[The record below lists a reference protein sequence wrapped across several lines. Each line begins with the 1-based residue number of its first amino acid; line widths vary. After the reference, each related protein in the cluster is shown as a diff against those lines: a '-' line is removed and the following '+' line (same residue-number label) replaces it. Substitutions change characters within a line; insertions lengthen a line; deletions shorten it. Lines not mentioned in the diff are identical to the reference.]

1 MNNVHTPKGDR
12 VGRSDSVAPAWWL
25 VFSRELADLW
35 VGGKAFTLILIYSIL
50 LGVMVYVYSFNTELS
65 LIPPKEAVYEML
77 KNAMAF
83 SMFVG
88 LIIGADSISGERER
102 NTLESLLLTSSSRR
116 QIIIGKYL
124 AGISCWPAAFM
135 IVIPFLNV
143 LSQGDEVLGPAILW
157 GALTGTLLVLAYT
170 ALGMLVS
177 FWSSSNKVS
186 YFTSLGIFV
195 LLVVPAELPGKS
207 AGAAGQ
213 FLQWVNPMAAVNHFL
228 SKTLVNYRPVSE
240 FLTWLTTSIVFAVLT
255 IGLLLFYAGPGL
267 RLEAGKGGKLWARLS
282 RAIGL
287 LVSASLMVFSL
298 AASPAYAFQ
307 GNQQRVEGLTISI
320 DKTYNIGKTGD
331 KVEFNTVVTNNGTEA
346 TAPLIVAMNVI
357 NLDAHGDVVD
367 PEDWS
372 PQRTQYMESLK
383 PGESANQS
391 WIINTILEG
400 DYMVYSVLI
409 PQPGSQNATS
419 HPIASSGIHLTVA
432 PFTRLNPGGVL
443 PYVIGVP
450 IALVVL
456 MYFIYRRRNRQID
469 TGGSS

>member
-1 MNNVHTPKGDR
+1 MSNVQTTKGNR
-12 VGRSDSVAPAWWL
+12 VGPSDSVAPAWWL
-25 VFSRELADLW
+25 VFTRELADLW
-35 VGGKAFTLILIYSIL
+35 VGGKAFNLILIYSIL

-88 LIIGADSISGERER
+88 LIIGADTVSGERER
-102 NTLESLLLTSSSRR
+102 NTLESLLLTSASRR
-116 QIIIGKYL
+116 QIIIGKFL
-124 AGISCWPAAFM
+124 AGISSWPAAFL

-143 LSQGDEVLGPAILW
+143 LSQGDEVLVPAILW
-157 GALTGTLLVLAYT
+157 GGLTGTLLVLAYT

-177 FWSSSNKVS
+177 FWSGSNKVS

-195 LLVVPAELPGKS
+195 LLIVPAELPGKS

-213 FLQWVNPMAAVNHFL
+213 FLQWINPMGAVNHFL

-240 FLTWLTTSIVFAVLT
+240 FSTWLTSSIVFALLT
-255 IGLLLFYAGPGL
+255 IGLLFFYVGPGL
-267 RLEAGKGGKLWARLS
+267 RLEAGKGGKLWKRLS

-287 LVSASLMVFSL
+287 LMVAGLMGFSL
-298 AASPAYAFQ
+298 AASPVYAFQ
-307 GNQQRVEGLTISI
+307 RDQQQSEGLTISI
-320 DKTYNIGKTGD
+320 DKTYNEGKTGD
-331 KVEFNTVVTNNGTEA
+331 KVEFNTVVTNNGSEA
-346 TAPLIVAMNVI
+346 SAPFIVAMNLI
-357 NLDAHGDVVD
+357 NLNAQGDVVD

-372 PQRTQYMESLK
+372 PQRTQYVESLK
-383 PGESANQS
+383 PGESTSQG

-400 DYMVYSVLI
+400 DYMVYIVLI
-409 PQPGSQNATS
+409 PQPDSQSATS
-419 HPIASSGIHLTVA
+419 QPITSPGIHLTVA

-450 IALVVL
+450 IALVVV
-456 MYFIYRRRNRQID
+456 MYFVYRRRNQQVD
-469 TGGSS
+469 AGGSS